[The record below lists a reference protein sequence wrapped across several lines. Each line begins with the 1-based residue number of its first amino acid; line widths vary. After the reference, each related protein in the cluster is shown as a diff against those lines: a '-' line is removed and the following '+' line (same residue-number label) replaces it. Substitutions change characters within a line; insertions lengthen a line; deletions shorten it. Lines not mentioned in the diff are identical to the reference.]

1 MAEQNFDVVVIG
13 GGPAGYVAAIRAAQL
28 GLKTACVEA
37 RGSLGGTC
45 LNIGCIPSKALLQ
58 SSEAYHQAKHKFK
71 EHGVVLEKV
80 GLDLGQM
87 QKRKDQVVKK
97 LTSGVEFLL
106 KKNKVTYFKAF
117 GSFAGANQVAVKPLD
132 GGAEQTIGSK
142 HTIIAT
148 GSEPIELSIAPFDE
162 KQVVSSTGALAF
174 ETVPEH
180 LVVIGG
186 GVIGLELGSVWA
198 RLGAKVTVIEAAENI
213 LPMMDKDVIR
223 TMRKVLG
230 AEGME
235 FHEKTKFTELKKG
248 AKSAQL
254 TVVADKEGEK
264 IEIKCDKVLVAVG
277 RRAFTKGLGLEKIG
291 LVAEKNGKVKVDNH
305 YRTSV
310 QGVYAIGDVIDGPML
325 AHKAEEEGVACVEL
339 IAGKAG
345 HVNYRAIPN
354 VVYTWPEVASI
365 GLTEQEA
372 AAQNIEIN
380 IGKFPFAPNGRAMAM
395 GESEGFVKLIADKVT
410 DKLLGAHIVGPT
422 ASELIAELVM
432 AFEYSASA
440 EDVARSVHAH
450 PTLAEVIKEAAL
462 AVDKRSLHS

>member
-1 MAEQNFDVVVIG
+1 MADLSFDVVVIG

-37 RGSLGGTC
+37 RGALGGTC
-45 LNIGCIPSKALLQ
+45 LNVGCIPSKALLQ
-58 SSEAYHQAKHKFK
+58 SSEAYHQVLHKLK
-71 EHGVVLEKV
+71 DHGVIVEKV

-97 LTSGVEFLL
+97 LTSGVEFLF
-106 KKNKVTYFKAF
+106 KKNKVTYFKAYGRF
-117 GSFAGANQVAVKPLD
+117 TGA
-132 GGAEQTIGSK
+132 QTITIKGLEDGVEQILSTK

-174 ETVPEH
+174 DAVPKH

-186 GVIGLELGSVWA
+186 GVIGLELGSVWS
-198 RLGAKVTVIEAAENI
+198 RLGAKVTVIEAADNI
-213 LPMMDKDVIR
+213 LPSMDKDVVR

-230 AEGME
+230 AEGLE
-235 FHEKTKFTELKKG
+235 IHEKTKFVDLKKQ
-248 AKSAQL
+248 K
-254 TVVADKEGEK
+254 DKELIAIVEKDGEK
-264 IEIKCDKVLVAVG
+264 IELKCDKVLVAVG
-277 RRAFTKGLGLEKIG
+277 RRAFTKGLGLEAIN
-291 LVAEKNGKVKVDNH
+291 LPLEKNGKIKVDHH
-305 YRTSV
+305 YQTAV

-365 GLTEQEA
+365 GLTEQD
-372 AAQNIEIN
+372 AQIQKIEVN

-395 GESEGFVKLIADKVT
+395 GESEGFVKLIADKHT
-410 DKLLGAHIVGPT
+410 DRLLGAHIVGPS

>member
-1 MAEQNFDVVVIG
+1 MAETQFDLVVIG

-28 GLKTACVEA
+28 GLATALIES
-37 RGSLGGTC
+37 RGTLGGTC

-58 SSEAYHQAKHKFK
+58 SSELYHQAKHKMK
-71 EHGVVLEKV
+71 DHGVIIGKL
-80 GLDLGQM
+80 GFDLNQM
-87 QKRKDQVVKK
+87 MNRKDQIVKK
-97 LTSGVEFLL
+97 LTSGVEFLM
-106 KKNKVTYFKAF
+106 KKNKITYFKGFASF
-117 GSFAGANQVAVKPLD
+117 ISSHSIKIIGSD
-132 GGAEQTIGSK
+132 GVEQTVQTK
-142 HTIIAT
+142 KTIIAT
-148 GSEPIELSIAPFDE
+148 GSEPIELPMAPFDE
-162 KQVVSSTGALAF
+162 KQILSSTGALAL
-174 ETVPEH
+174 EAVPEH

-198 RLGAKVTVIEAAENI
+198 RLGAKITVIEASDSI

-223 TMRKVLG
+223 TMKRSLS

-235 FHEKTKFTELKKG
+235 FHEKTRFTSLKKSG
-248 AKSAQL
+248 KVL
-254 TVVADKEGEK
+254 TVLAEK
-264 IEIKCDKVLVAVG
+264 DGQSISVDCDKVLVAVG
-277 RRAFTKGLGLEKIG
+277 RRAYTQKLGLENIG
-291 LVAEKNGKVKVDNH
+291 LSPEKNGKIKTDGH
-305 YRTSV
+305 YATSV
-310 QGVYAIGDVIDGPML
+310 ADVYAIGDVIDGPML
-325 AHKAEEEGVACVEL
+325 AHKAEEEGVACAEL

-345 HVNYRAIPN
+345 HVNYKAIPN

-365 GLTEQEA
+365 GISEQD
-372 AAQNIEIN
+372 AQTQSIEVN

-395 GESEGFVKLIADKVT
+395 GESEGFVKLIADKKT
-410 DKLLGAHIVGPT
+410 DRLLGAHIVGPS